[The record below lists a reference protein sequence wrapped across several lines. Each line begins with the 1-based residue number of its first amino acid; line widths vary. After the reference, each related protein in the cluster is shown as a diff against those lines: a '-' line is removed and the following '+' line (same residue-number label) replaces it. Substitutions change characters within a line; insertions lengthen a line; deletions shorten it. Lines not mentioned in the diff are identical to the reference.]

1 MEIVKALSKD
11 VGPVLLTGFSGFI
24 GPYVAEALVAEGLP
38 VVAVVRRRTAESD
51 VIAQRQG
58 IDLVVGDLADGDFLA
73 GLKIRPSSIVHLA
86 ANSGRRGETF
96 GVLHHDNVLGTAQL
110 LHFARSRGCHKF
122 IHISSVSVHGEVDI
136 SPLSASHASHS
147 PSPYGETKLMAE
159 RYLKDGGQGMDIVA
173 LRLPGVLGPNAPQH
187 LLSSLIIKALAGD
200 EITMHHAESL
210 FNNVVHV
217 SDLSRFIVQ
226 LAGEER
232 DPAFDAFPLASRDP
246 IRMRDLVDLVKLRTG
261 STSRVQEVPS
271 SASNFFIDDSHAR
284 SVFGYTSMTTRDAI
298 ARFVDFY
305 ETY

>member
-1 MEIVKALSKD
+1 MEIVKAFSKD
-11 VGPVLLTGFSGFI
+11 VGSVLLTGFSGFI
-24 GPYVAEALVAEGLP
+24 GPHVAEALIAQGMS
-38 VVAVVRRRTAESD
+38 VVAVVRRRNSECDA
-51 VIAQRQG
+51 VAQRLG
-58 IDLVVGDLADGDFLA
+58 IDLAVGDLADRDFLA
-73 GLKIRPSSIVHLA
+73 GLKTHPSSIVHLA
-86 ANSGRRGETF
+86 ANSGRKGESF
-96 GVLHHDNVLGTAQL
+96 DVLHRDNVLSTAQL
-110 LHFARSRGCHKF
+110 LHFAKRRGCGKF

-187 LLSSLIIKALAGD
+187 LLSFLIIKALAAD
-200 EITMHHAESL
+200 KITMHHAESL

-271 SASNFFIDDSHAR
+271 RASNFFIDDSHAR

-298 ARFVDFY
+298 ARFVDSY
-305 ETY
+305 HKY